1 MKFRDRVVQI
11 SSLKG
16 FVDRTFRDF
25 HVEEEARAADDEALL
40 AIPCCIL
47 IASVHESVPS
57 HSRFIIAINALNF

>member
-1 MKFRDRVVQI
+1 MQI

-16 FVDRTFRDF
+16 YVDRTFRDF

-40 AIPCCIL
+40 AFSGCIL

-57 HSRFIIAINALNF
+57 HSR